1 MKVRW
6 LSIAL
11 IFALLL
17 GAVATPAAA
26 QSQTSGLTVAV
37 SGSATNAQ
45 GGVSAFKGTLTITSF
60 DKQGSSLVVNGVL
73 DGVVSDSDSTVIGN
87 IRRFGVA
94 APENTVRASC
104 ERLDMELYKI
114 EATSSGFNVKLDPVV
129 VGISVKEYPNT
140 KLDKLLCNISKKL
153 ENNSPAGAIA
163 SSLNQI
169 LREIGS

>member
-11 IFALLL
+11 LLGLLL
-17 GAVATPAAA
+17 GAMVAPADA
-26 QSQTSGLTVAV
+26 QSQTSGLAVPV
-37 SGSATNAQ
+37 SGSVTDQQ
-45 GGVSAFKGTLTITSF
+45 GGSNAFKGTLTITSF
-60 DKQGSSLVVNGVL
+60 DKQGSSLVVNAEL
-73 DGVVSDSDSTVIGN
+73 DGTISDSDSTVIGN

-104 ERLDMELYKI
+104 DRLDLELYKV
-114 EATSSGFNVKLDPVV
+114 EVQASGFNVKLDPVI

-140 KLDKLLCNISKKL
+140 KLDRLLCNLSKKL
-153 ENNSPAGAIA
+153 EKNGPAAPIA

-169 LREIGS
+169 LREIGD